1 MRIKDRQLLLFA
13 IICAAIW
20 YRLPILEGHIIPMF
34 GNTMYHVGIIQKTI
48 DTMYY
53 PVYELSY
60 GGNFRHFYVPAYRL
74 LIASLSITSGID
86 PMSLSGVMTI
96 VIAIFIILA
105 IYCLAYRIYDNHY
118 VGLCAA
124 MLFVSS
130 PELAIFTSRP
140 LPQLLGM
147 FMVPLTLYL
156 VVTERKSLTVLSAM
170 LTALTH
176 QMTLLALVATL
187 LVYSILQIKDRDK
200 FLSSFIPLLAACVTY
215 GIWQLH
221 SLQTLDIFGISQ
233 VVYRE
238 GMVVDWIL
246 FARAG
251 IVLIPFF
258 IIGLFRTFCSGAIKR
273 DHKLLMISWFI
284 ATLLLT
290 KNDLIG
296 MHIFMD
302 RFFTFLVG
310 CMVMFSGFGL
320 YCFLCYLNDLLDRG
334 RAR

>member
-1 MRIKDRQLLLFA
+1 MKIKNEQLLLFA

-34 GNTMYHVGIIQKTI
+34 GNTMYHVGIIRNTI

-74 LIASLSITSGID
+74 LIASISITSNID
-86 PMSLSGVMTI
+86 PMPLSGIMTI

-105 IYCLAYRIYDNHY
+105 IYCLAYRIYDGRY

-130 PELAIFTSRP
+130 PELSIFTSRP

-147 FMVPLTLYL
+147 FMVPLTFYF

-176 QMTLLALVATL
+176 QITLLALVATL
-187 LVYSILQIKDRDK
+187 LVYSIFQIKDRSK
-200 FLSSFIPLLAACVTY
+200 FLSSFIPLLAACATY

-233 VVYRE
+233 IVYRE
-238 GMVVDWIL
+238 GTVVDWTL

-251 IVLIPFF
+251 LVLIPFF
-258 IIGLFRTFCSGAIKR
+258 IIGLFRTFYSDAIKK
-273 DHKLLMISWFI
+273 DHKLLMLSWFI

-310 CMVMFSGFGL
+310 CMVIFSGFGL
-320 YCFLCYLNDLLDRG
+320 YYFLCQLNGMLDKVV
-334 RAR
+334 AR